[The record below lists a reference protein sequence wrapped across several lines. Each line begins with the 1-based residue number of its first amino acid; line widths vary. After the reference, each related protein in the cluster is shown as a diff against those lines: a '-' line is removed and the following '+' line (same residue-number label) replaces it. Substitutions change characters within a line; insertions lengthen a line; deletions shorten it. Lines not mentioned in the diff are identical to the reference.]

1 MSQWDCKYCS
11 NLFPKDEEGQWEKIR
26 DFDFSINTV
35 RRSLIKNR
43 NSEKLIKHKKWK
55 NHLINIPS
63 NPVLNGR
70 CPQSVC
76 SFCLFYDG
84 QLFEFNNRSSYNY
97 HRKKCPHKKK
107 DLKRFIKNYDYE
119 CKLVDEQEDIIFFKE
134 QEEDKKM
141 MELKKEKEA
150 LEEKKRKEED
160 FKSRASFYDPPPP
173 RSQASID
180 REKNYK
186 KTKEEIAIDEV
197 MT

>member
-1 MSQWDCKYCS
+1 MSQWDCKYCG
-11 NLFPKDEEGQWEKIR
+11 NLFPKDEEG
-26 DFDFSINTV
+26 
-35 RRSLIKNR
+35 
-43 NSEKLIKHKKWK
+43 
-55 NHLINIPS
+55 HLINIPS

-150 LEEKKRKEED
+150 LEEKRRILNPEHHSMIHPHQDPKHQLIERK
-160 FKSRASFYDPPPP
+160 
-173 RSQASID
+173 IT
-180 REKNYK
+180 K
-186 KTKEEIAIDEV
+186 KQKKK
-197 MT
+197 